1 MRLEGGR
8 IGETERLQVSV
19 LMSDVRGYSA
29 IAEHSDPARLAGQLN
44 THRREMNLAIL
55 GEGGTV
61 MQYVGDAVMA
71 VFGAPVARTGHA
83 DRALAAALAMH
94 AAQLEVNRAWDGEG
108 LPRFG
113 LGIGVSTGEVV
124 AAMLGSEERVEYTVV
139 GDTVNMA
146 QRLENLARPAGC
158 TVISEA
164 TWQQLTEPPEG
175 ALQLPRQ
182 LVKGRVAPV
191 TCYRLPPDSEDEDRA
206 PETG

>member
-1 MRLEGGR
+1 
-8 IGETERLQVSV
+8 
-19 LMSDVRGYSA
+19 
-29 IAEHSDPARLAGQLN
+29 
-44 THRREMNLAIL
+44 MNRAIL
-55 GEGGTV
+55 GKGGAV

-71 VFGAPVARTGHA
+71 VLGAPVARTGHA

-94 AAQLEVNRAWDGEG
+94 AAQSEVNRAWDGEN

-164 TWQQLTEPPEG
+164 TWRRLTN
-175 ALQLPRQ
+175 LPRCRQ
-182 LVKGRVAPV
+182 AAAAARQGQGHAGDL
-191 TCYRLPPDSEDEDRA
+191 LPASAGLGSQDRE